1 MLRDGSGLLQWAST
15 FASHTGFGEQSKLIQ
30 LVEGSC
36 LPAGASRQQ
45 LQSHCADL
53 LANWLRI
60 EGNAGAPLTGFYYRL
75 VRSLASE
82 PMHIGLRRA
91 RRVSSAHRRKSA
103 KKDARS
109 VRAFSLKTNPGGH
122 HLHRTAKKSP
132 FRRSMPSTPTTSCAE
147 LKARRRASTP
157 TSTKK
162 RKAKMQ
168 HDMTRAR
175 GAHAKDIF
183 SQLHVP

>member
-1 MLRDGSGLLQWAST
+1 MSSHLAGRQREGVKLTLVVHRRCRADNLGKRQRTKCQQPGMQTMAGVRLGDGART
-15 FASHTGFGEQSKLIQ
+15 
-30 LVEGSC
+30 
-36 LPAGASRQQ
+36 
-45 LQSHCADL
+45 
-53 LANWLRI
+53 
-60 EGNAGAPLTGFYYRL
+60 
-75 VRSLASE
+75 
-82 PMHIGLRRA
+82 HIGLRRA